1 MGLRE
6 SIPSRLELGAC
17 VDLSKARQAWRPAHP
32 PRVSLDML
40 DMSAVEKI
48 GCGAPVKSLSAL
60 PSTEPFE
67 LMTLARTEAAPDWS
81 ELELPEST
89 EKPEVAPELGP

>member
-1 MGLRE
+1 
-6 SIPSRLELGAC
+6 
-17 VDLSKARQAWRPAHP
+17 
-32 PRVSLDML
+32 VSLDML

-67 LMTLARTEAAPDWS
+67 LMMLARTVAAPDCP
-81 ELELPEST
+81 ELELPESAVR
-89 EKPEVAPELGP
+89 PEVAPELGP